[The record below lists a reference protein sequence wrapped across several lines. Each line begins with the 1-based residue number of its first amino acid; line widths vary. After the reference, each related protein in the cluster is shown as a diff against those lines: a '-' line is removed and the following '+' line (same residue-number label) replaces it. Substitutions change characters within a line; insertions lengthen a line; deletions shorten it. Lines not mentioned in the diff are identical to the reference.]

1 MKKIL
6 LLELLNVLEKKEHKY
21 LYSFID
27 SEYWDLRE
35 EDKTLIGEF
44 IDQPDLMI
52 EIYERKAIS
61 PKFKYQRGRI
71 VKVLE
76 AYLHFKL
83 ISKERIQKELLLADF
98 YNEKG
103 LEKNYQVKMKAIHN
117 LLLKRPLDNETGYLI
132 FKYNETLAKHSRVNR
147 SKMAELTGMIK
158 GLNQFYQENIARLL
172 CEFKN
177 HREIINTTYI
187 KGLENVT
194 MPIFSESALG
204 KIYKHI
210 IGLLENSD
218 KFDHYNHLKKVIEE
232 EEFNLAADIEETL
245 YVHLM
250 NYCIKEMNKGHL
262 AFADE
267 YIYWIKKVIVK
278 GYFLANGVIDTGRYR
293 NTITAYLVSPS
304 RDYQK
309 ARVFIEQYSDFLT
322 TDLSED
328 IKNINLVRIL
338 LFEQNYVT
346 ADLQLSK
353 IPYGKFDSY
362 YKILY
367 RQLEIKLLYEC
378 TNKNEALIL
387 SRLDNF
393 RSFINNNKILRGGK
407 KIVVLR
413 NFIRLMQDL
422 MDSDTPHTQNVV
434 FNREYIESKLL
445 SLTDK
450 TWFLTKL

>member
-6 LLELLNVLEKKEHKY
+6 LLELLNILEKKEQKY

-35 EDKTLIGEF
+35 EDKNLIGEF
-44 IDQPDLMI
+44 IDQPDLMVK
-52 EIYERKAIS
+52 IYQREAIS
-61 PKFKYQRGRI
+61 PKFKYQKGRI

-76 AYLHFKL
+76 AYFHFKL
-83 ISKERIQKELLLADF
+83 MSKEIIHKELLLADF

-103 LEKNYQVKMKAIHN
+103 LEKNYQAKMKAINN

-147 SKMAELTGMIK
+147 SEMPELTDMIK
-158 GLNQFYQENIARLL
+158 GLNQFYQENIARLS

-177 HREIINTTYI
+177 HKEIINTSYI
-187 KGLENVT
+187 KGLEDIT
-194 MPIFSESALG
+194 MSVFSETALG
-204 KIYKHI
+204 DVYKHI
-210 IGLLENSD
+210 IGLLENLGD
-218 KFDHYNHLKKVIEE
+218 FDHYNHLKKVIEE

-267 YIYWIKKVIVK
+267 YIYWIKKVIAK
-278 GYFLANGVIDTGRYR
+278 GYFLANGILDTGRYR

-304 RDYQK
+304 QNYKK
-309 ARVFIEQYSDFLT
+309 ARVFIEQYSGFLA
-322 TDLSED
+322 TDQSED
-328 IKNINLVRIL
+328 LKNINLVRIL
-338 LFEQNYVT
+338 LFEQNYVL
-346 ADLQLSK
+346 ADQLLSK
-353 IPYGKFDSY
+353 IPYGKFDFY
-362 YKILY
+362 YKILH
-367 RQLEIKLLYEC
+367 RQLEIKLLYERVN
-378 TNKNEALIL
+378 TNEALVL

-393 RSFINNNKILRGGK
+393 RGFINNKKILRGGK

-422 MDSDTPHTQNVV
+422 IDSDTQQIENRV

-450 TWFLTKL
+450 TWFLSKL